1 MVVSVLTFTLPPLVA
16 ACQSVGLVGL
26 GFMVTTVLVV
36 ERTRAM
42 TADGRGMPDLPQ
54 LVSPTTTAPQ
64 GEHTP
69 DVLTAG

>member
-1 MVVSVLTFTLPPLVA
+1 MVASVLTFTLPPLVA

-26 GFMVTTVLVV
+26 GFVVTAVLVV

-42 TADGRGMPDLPQ
+42 PVEGRGMPDLPQ

-64 GEHTP
+64 GEDTP
-69 DVLTAG
+69 